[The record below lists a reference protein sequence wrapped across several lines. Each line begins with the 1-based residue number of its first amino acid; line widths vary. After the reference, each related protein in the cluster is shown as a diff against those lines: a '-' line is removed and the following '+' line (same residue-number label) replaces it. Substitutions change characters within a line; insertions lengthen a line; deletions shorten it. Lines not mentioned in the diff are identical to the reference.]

1 MCGKEAVPT
10 IIQIASEINFQAAI
24 PPSATPACD
33 TEIDFNPPGT
43 PADLMSAAEFLTRPY
58 YASSS
63 PNLATSSPNIN
74 CGKNPKPN
82 LFDNQKIGNK

>member
-43 PADLMSAAEFLTRPY
+43 PADFTAAAEFLTRPY
-58 YASSS
+58 CCSSS
-63 PNLATSSPNIN
+63 PNQSLFIT
-74 CGKNPKPN
+74 N
-82 LFDNQKIGNK
+82 LLVIK